1 MKIMPFALLLA
12 AGLAGAP
19 DLPAAEWPGAK
30 PDGATLLPNMWSL
43 RPAGR
48 QIPLGDFPVNIAL
61 HPGGR
66 FAAVL
71 HAGHGKHTLA
81 ILDLPGESVVT
92 NQPVGEAWYGLA
104 FSRDGSRLFVSGSSS
119 EELQTFAFAEGAL
132 SQHKRIPLRP
142 AKERGIPA
150 GMAVTRDGKTAYVAN
165 VWGHRVSVV
174 DLESATSVD
183 IALTPSKPAIVTK
196 LPKPS
201 ADPDLAAAEKRQQQL
216 RDAAQADDPFPYTC
230 LLDEQ
235 RGRLYVSL
243 WAQAAVA
250 VIDLKT
256 RAVVAR
262 WPTQEHPN
270 ELLLTRDGQRLFVAN
285 ANRNSVTVFDC
296 GTGRASETLV
306 ATLTPDAPP
315 GNTPNSLALTPDEG
329 LLFVANANVNNVA
342 VFDVSVPGHSRSLG
356 FIPSGWYPTSVRV
369 SLDGQQLFIA
379 NGKGGTS
386 FANPRGPQP
395 IKVAGASTAEY
406 IGGLMKGTFGIV
418 DLPRKRPDLEAAL
431 RGWTATAQACAPTGA
446 ARAPTNLPPVKYC
459 IYVIKENRT
468 YDQVFGDIKE
478 GNGDPQLCIFPEKV
492 TPNTHALARDFVLLD
507 NFYCE
512 GEVSADGHEW
522 TMGAYATDFVEKF
535 WPLSYGH
542 GKSGKFPYP
551 SEGGQPIATPAG
563 GYLWDKA
570 AEAQVSYRSYG
581 EFCANIGKGGTGK
594 LAKAKVPALVGH
606 IDEYYRGFDM
616 EYPDCK
622 RVAHFAGELKKFEA
636 AGEMPRLQV
645 VRLGNDH
652 TYGTSAG
659 KLTPTAMVAEN
670 DLAVGQFVELLSHSK
685 FWSQT
690 AVFVIQDDAQN
701 GPDHVDAHRTVALC
715 ISPYTRGRGKDSTMY
730 STCSMLRTMELL
742 LGLKPMSQFDASAT
756 PMTAAFRATADH
768 TPFVAKPAN
777 VSLTDRNSPLAWG
790 AKEAAKMNFAKED
803 AADDLLLNE
812 MVWRSVRGPDSPM
825 PAPVRAAFVF
835 SAASDDDD

>member
-1 MKIMPFALLLA
+1 MNKTLLALLLA
-12 AGLAGAP
+12 AGLAGP
-19 DLPAAEWPGAK
+19 LSAADWPGAR
-30 PDGATLLPNMWSL
+30 PDGTTLLPNMWSL
-43 RPAGR
+43 KPAGR

-66 FAAVL
+66 FAAIL

-81 ILDLPGESVVT
+81 ILDLQGACVVT
-92 NQPVGEAWYGLA
+92 NRPVGEAWYGLA
-104 FSRDGSRLFVSGSSS
+104 FARDGKKLLVSGSSS
-119 EELQTFAFAEGAL
+119 EELQVFNFADGAL

-150 GMAVTRDGKTAYVAN
+150 GIALTRDGKTAYVAN
-165 VWGHRVSVV
+165 VWGQRVSVV
-174 DLESATSVD
+174 DLKNATSAD
-183 IALTPSKPAIVTK
+183 LALGRSAPANTAA
-196 LPKPS
+196 LPQPS
-201 ADPDLAAAEKRQQQL
+201 ADLDLAAAEKRQQQL
-216 RDAAQADDPFPYTC
+216 LDAAQAGDPFPYTC
-230 LLDEQ
+230 LVDEQ
-235 RGRLYVSL
+235 RQRLYVSL

-250 VIDLKT
+250 VIDLQT
-256 RAVVAR
+256 RTELAR

-270 ELLLTRDGQRLFVAN
+270 EMLLTRDGLRLFVAN
-285 ANRNSVTVFDC
+285 ANRNTVTILDC
-296 GTGRASETLV
+296 ATGRATETLA

-315 GNTPNSLALTPDEG
+315 GNTPNSLALTPGED

-356 FIPSGWYPTSVRV
+356 FIPAGWYPTSVRV
-369 SLDGQQLFIA
+369 SLDGRQLFIA
-379 NGKGGTS
+379 NGKGATS
-386 FANPRGPQP
+386 FANPHAPQP
-395 IKVAGASTAEY
+395 VKVAGTTAAEY
-406 IGGLMKGTFGIV
+406 IGGLMKGTFSIV
-418 DLPRKRPDLEAAL
+418 DLPRKRDELEAAL
-431 RGWTATAQACAPTGA
+431 RVWTATALACAPRGA
-446 ARAPTNLPPVKYC
+446 APASTNLPPVKYC

-468 YDQVFGDIKE
+468 YDQVLGDVPE
-478 GNGDPQLCIFPEKV
+478 GNGDPHLCIFPEKI

-507 NFYCE
+507 NLYCE

-542 GKSGKFPYP
+542 GGSKKFPYP
-551 SEGGQPIATPAG
+551 SEGGYPIATPAG

-570 AEAQVSYRSYG
+570 AEAKVTYRSYG
-581 EFCANIGKGGTGK
+581 EFCANVGKAGNGK

-606 IDEYYRGFDM
+606 VDEYYRGFDL

-622 RVAHFAGELKKFEA
+622 RVEHFAEEMKKFEA
-636 AGEMPRLQV
+636 AGEMPRLQI

-652 TYGTSAG
+652 TYGTSVG
-659 KLTPTAMVAEN
+659 KLTPLSMVAEN
-670 DLAVGQFVELLSHSK
+670 DLAVGRFVDLLSHSK
-685 FWSQT
+685 FWPET
-690 AVFVIQDDAQN
+690 AIFVIQDDAQN
-701 GPDHVDAHRTVALC
+701 GADHVDAHRTVALC

-742 LGLKPMSQFDASAT
+742 LGLKPMSQFDAAAT
-756 PMTAAFRATADH
+756 PMTAAFRATADV

-777 VSLTDRNSPLAWG
+777 VPLDVRNSPLAWG
-790 AKEAAKMNFAKED
+790 GKAAAKMNFARED

-835 SAASDDDD
+835 SAASEDDD